1 MNRCQIV
8 IVYYVIRMYVIISS
22 KSITSQQRYNMSYE
36 SEKLIFVFLVSATNI
51 NRDQGGT
58 RSDYK
63 GGSVVLNTIKS
74 GVDFIIRKLVE
85 YVSVGLTSILL
96 LE

>member
-1 MNRCQIV
+1 MTLQI
-8 IVYYVIRMYVIISS
+8 
-22 KSITSQQRYNMSYE
+22 QN
-36 SEKLIFVFLVSATNI
+36 LCFFVSATNT

-58 RSDYK
+58 RNDYK
-63 GGSVVLNTIKS
+63 GGSVVLNTIKR